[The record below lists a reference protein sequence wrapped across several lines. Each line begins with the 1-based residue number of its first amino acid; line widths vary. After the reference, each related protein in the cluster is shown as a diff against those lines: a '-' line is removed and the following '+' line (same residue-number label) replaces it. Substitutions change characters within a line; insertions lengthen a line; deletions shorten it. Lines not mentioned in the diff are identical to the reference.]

1 MSMWQ
6 PGLIEKLIEKLFGL
20 LKKKKKNKKVTLF
33 LKMPWF
39 FDDQGFGC
47 RVLHFLKFSL

>member
-20 LKKKKKNKKVTLF
+20 LKKKKKKK
-33 LKMPWF
+33 KRF
-39 FDDQGFGC
+39 F
-47 RVLHFLKFSL
+47 